1 MTKYVGIKNIQWP
14 YFEYE
19 PRPVCGVGKSKQ
31 PIVSMDPYIDTTR
44 NDELH
49 FECCKGLA
57 LTEQYKMAMYP
68 GELHISEKQKGKISF
83 SEMLYKL
90 TDYDPNRVHS
100 QNLDEI
106 IKTAE
111 NPRQAIYKYM
121 YFCMGADIP
130 WFFALYLRNQDF
142 SKKLTTPEIL
152 WTDVA
157 KKYFPKIV
165 EYVEKLPFQTV
176 GRVLFFTTYPN
187 AGVTAHRDYYIESH
201 RDQNINLFFS
211 GGWRPSFI
219 WDDVNEKK
227 IYLEKGSTSYF
238 FNNRD
243 YHGVD
248 SEPNFR
254 YTLRVD
260 GVFNQHLQNELGLE
274 DGWVWKNNRLL

>member
-1 MTKYVGIKNIQWP
+1 MIKHVGINKTRWP

-19 PRPVCGVGKSKQ
+19 PSPVCGIGKNQ
-31 PIVSMDPYIDTTR
+31 IPILSMDNYIDTSR

-57 LTEQYKMAMYP
+57 LTEQHKMAMYP
-68 GELHISEKQKGKISF
+68 GELHISEKQNGKISF
-83 SEMLYKL
+83 SEMLYRL
-90 TDYDPNRVHS
+90 TDYDPYGHHQS
-100 QNLDEI
+100 NLEEI
-106 IKTAE
+106 ERTAE

-130 WFFALYLRNQDF
+130 WFFALYLRNQEF
-142 SKKLTTPEIL
+142 SSKLKTPDVL
-152 WTDVA
+152 WTDSA
-157 KKYFPKIV
+157 KRYFPKII
-165 EYVEKLPFQTV
+165 EYVEQLPFQEI

-187 AGVTAHRDYYIESH
+187 AGVTAHRDYYIEDH
-201 RDQNINLFFS
+201 KDQNINLFFS
-211 GGWRPSFI
+211 GGWRPSFV
-219 WDDVNEKK
+219 WDDVNHKK

-248 SEPNFR
+248 KESNFR

-260 GVFNQHLQNELGLE
+260 GVFKKSLQDELGLV
-274 DGWVWKNNRLL
+274 DGWVWKKD